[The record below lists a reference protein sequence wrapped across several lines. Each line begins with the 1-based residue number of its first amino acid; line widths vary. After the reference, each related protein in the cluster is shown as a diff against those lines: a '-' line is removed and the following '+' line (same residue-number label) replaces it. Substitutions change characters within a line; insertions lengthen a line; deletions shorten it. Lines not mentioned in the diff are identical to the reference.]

1 MLDRQ
6 VLILIKAHV
15 GKQMNN
21 DSDNLFLII
30 IAFIAG
36 FIILQLRRTLGRKD
50 GYDGK
55 DEKPSHNP
63 FEEHKPKSK
72 TPDDNVVHIHGDKPE
87 KVTPEESYT
96 QSKDLGVAK
105 SSPFYDTIEKIGD
118 FDRGFTVP
126 IFFDG
131 AEYAYGMILNAFWQ
145 GDMKTLK
152 TFLNRD
158 VCGQFE
164 DAIDNMK
171 DQGHVFHNVLN
182 DVEKIELEDASL
194 DGSMAEL
201 TVRYKSHMTI
211 AIKDEDGN
219 IIDGDEDKIVPVI
232 DIWTFCRDVKRGD
245 PNWTLVSTSNA

>member
-6 VLILIKAHV
+6 VRVQIKLLV

-21 DSDNLFLII
+21 DSDNIFLII

-36 FIILQLRRTLGRKD
+36 FIVLQLRRTLGRKD

-55 DEKPSHNP
+55 DEKSRPNP
-63 FEEHKPKSK
+63 FEEHKPKS
-72 TPDDNVVHIHGDKPE
+72 PDDNVVHIHGSDVKE
-87 KVTPEESYT
+87 AAPEESFT
-96 QSKDLGVAK
+96 QGKELGVEK
-105 SSPFYDTIEKIGD
+105 SSPFYETIEKISG
-118 FDRGFTVP
+118 FDHGFTVP
-126 IFFDG
+126 IFIDG

-145 GDMKTLK
+145 GDMKTLR

-158 VCGQFE
+158 VCSQFE
-164 DAIDNMK
+164 DAIKNMK
-171 DQGHVFHNVLN
+171 DQGQVFENVLN
-182 DVEKIELEDASL
+182 DVEKIELEEARI

-201 TVRYKSHMTI
+201 TVRFKSHMTI
-211 AIKDEDGN
+211 VIKDEEDN
-219 IIDGDEDKIVPVI
+219 IVDGDADKIVPVI